1 MRSRR
6 PEGYDESRD
15 SPTAREEDARQVA
28 GRLRSVM
35 FQGPAGTLE
44 GLWKEAAD
52 PAHRRGA
59 AVFGHPH
66 PLHGGTMHNKV
77 VYRAAQALTRA
88 GYDTLRFNFRGVG
101 LSEGR
106 YDAGRGEV
114 EDFRAAL
121 DEAERTVGLPI
132 VAGGF
137 SFGSAVGLKAF
148 RAGPPDGGLRGARSS
163 AGDRVRTPGPAA
175 ARVGSVALRR
185 RREQDT
191 FGPPE
196 DLERFLGGTHRMV
209 VSPGR
214 RITSSRARSS
224 SSGKPSPISWPRFR
238 RLRSVRPRRLPRDA
252 MRPAMRPMREPRG
265 LFPRRAAATCSRWR
279 ADRSKRTFAASRLRV
294 SPPTGPRPSGRAGAS
309 S

>member
-1 MRSRR
+1 M
-6 PEGYDESRD
+6 
-15 SPTAREEDARQVA
+15 A

-35 FQGPAGTLE
+35 FRGPAGTLE

-77 VYRAAQALTRA
+77 VYRATQALTRA

-106 YDAGRGEV
+106 YDAGRGEI

-137 SFGSAVGLKAF
+137 SFGSAVGLKA
-148 RAGPPDGGLRGARSS
+148 S
-163 AGDRVRTPGPAA
+163 AQDSRLAA
-175 ARVGSVALRR
+175 FVALGLPLATESGRLVPR
-185 RREQDT
+185 PPASVPSLFVVGENDT

-196 DLERFLGGTHRMV
+196 DLQRFLGGTHRMV
-209 VSPGR
+209 VIPGADHFFEGQLER
-214 RITSSRARSS
+214 LGET
-224 SSGKPSPISWPRFR
+224 ISDF
-238 RLRSVRPRRLPRDA
+238 LASLPA
-252 MRPAMRPMREPRG
+252 VPV
-265 LFPRRAAATCSRWR
+265 RAASETSA
-279 ADRSKRTFAASRLRV
+279 
-294 SPPTGPRPSGRAGAS
+294 
-309 S
+309 